1 MFGYCML
8 VLLCLLHLL
17 LVGTTLLEEGGSF
30 ILSPGHASLAVA
42 IQPDLDLK

>member
-1 MFGYCML
+1 MFGYCMP

-30 ILSPGHASLAVA
+30 VLSPGHALLTVA
-42 IQPDLDLK
+42 IQPDLNPK